1 MLSVKNLSIAYG
13 QHQAVSQLNIKISP
27 SEVVVILGANGAGKS
42 SLLRAISGLS
52 EGHLEGD
59 ISFAGETLLDKSSD
73 EIVNS
78 GIALVPEG
86 RAIFGD
92 LSVEENLILGAFNER
107 ARDQEQKN
115 LKMVLEL
122 FPKLRERR
130 HQIARTMSGGEQQ
143 MVAIG
148 RALMSDPTILMLDE
162 PSLGLSP
169 LLSQELFQ
177 ALGQIRKTGIGVLV
191 VEQNAKLSLSIADR
205 GYLIENGRIVGE
217 NDAKT
222 LASDPAVQ
230 RAYLGA
236 ASPSES
242 PVSAGKK
249 EAATQ
254 RSSSV
259 NLPAKAVSSPLPPP
273 VNVPEKS
280 ARPAATA
287 SVSHPTAGTAHKK
300 PRFISPQNIGA
311 EEIRAD
317 QLIPEDV
324 NSLVNRAARTATD
337 RTALALPQ
345 STKDDTE
352 RPEISLSSTPSTLPT
367 EGDLEIRKLL
377 ADFETSAKNA
387 RNAAHNKPAIIDV
400 QPIPQPRQHQGPLP
414 AIPVFRKSRVE
425 IYKRNND
432 GQLVKSKEA

>member
-13 QHQAVSQLNIKISP
+13 QHQAVSQLNITISP
-27 SEVVVILGANGAGKS
+27 SEAVVILGANGAGKS

-73 EIVNS
+73 EIVNA

-107 ARDQEQKN
+107 AREQEQKN

-130 HQIARTMSGGEQQ
+130 RQIARTMSGGEQQ

-236 ASPSES
+236 ASPSEPS
-242 PVSAGKK
+242 VSAGKTA
-249 EAATQ
+249 ETTQGSSATNLSAA
-254 RSSSV
+254 
-259 NLPAKAVSSPLPPP
+259 AVSSPLPPP
-273 VNVPEKS
+273 LNTPEKS
-280 ARPAATA
+280 TRPAPPA
-287 SVSHPTAGTAHKK
+287 SVPHHTAGTIQTN
-300 PRFISPQNIGA
+300 PRFISPQNSGA
-311 EEIRAD
+311 DTIRAS

-324 NSLVNRAARTATD
+324 DSLVNRAARTASD

-345 STKDDTE
+345 NTRTGTGH
-352 RPEISLSSTPSTLPT
+352 PETSLTSAASSLPPANSP
-367 EGDLEIRKLL
+367 EIRKLL
-377 ADFETSAKNA
+377 ADFETSAENA
-387 RNAAHNKPAIIDV
+387 RNTTHSKPAITDV

-414 AIPVFRKSRVE
+414 EIPVFRKSRVE
-425 IYKRNND
+425 IYKRNDN
-432 GQLVKSKEA
+432 GQLVKSKEG